1 MRQQHTQRERRL
13 PFAVHRHDPRADAPR
28 LGLPLAFRGVLHLER
43 GADLRRSLRLEAD
56 AAAEVA
62 AEATLSGVR
71 VTLVDL
77 DHEPDTAERSEEP
90 AELIGPQGVVAEHRC
105 LVRETGAF
113 VARAEG
119 RVGGEELTGVEA
131 KERRAV
137 VAVVDEADR
146 RLAAVTTDSSR
157 RRSSGDKGT
166 AGYPP
171 QAGR

>member
-1 MRQQHTQRERRL
+1 MRTR
-13 PFAVHRHDPRADAPR
+13 PVWAS
-28 LGLPLAFRGVLHLER
+28 
-43 GADLRRSLRLEAD
+43 RSRSAASCTSSAARTSAARFVFEAD